1 MTIEEKK
8 LEGYI
13 TLKEASELF
22 GYSPDY
28 IGQLIRKGKIE
39 GKQVYANVAWMTTK
53 DALDEYLARE
63 KNGST
68 KQSDSTLLARAT
80 RMLLHEQSVFLATW
94 ALRILIPVL
103 VVTLIV
109 IFYFI
114 SISIDHQL
122 VRAAERRL
130 SAQTHIQTVD
140 RAEQPVSEN
149 NYFSYEK

>member
-63 KNGST
+63 KTGNT
-68 KQSDSTLLARAT
+68 KQNDATLLT
-80 RMLLHEQSVFLATW
+80 RVTRIILKEQSVFFATW
-94 ALRILIPVL
+94 ALRVLIPILIA
-103 VVTLIV
+103 TLIV

-114 SISIDHQL
+114 SISIDHRL
-122 VRAAERRL
+122 ARGAEHRL
-130 SAQTHIQTVD
+130 TEQTNIADGVT
-140 RAEQPVSEN
+140 ALPPVLEN